1 MGQEMKY
8 AVGLWEKERGD
19 LIYNET
25 KDSQYS
31 GEVVMYTGSLSPL
44 PDDKTYTALVVLETG
59 GQNLTSLPLTLPL
72 IQDSKLMLTI
82 LRAGVIINPRRACAA
97 RVTVCVC
104 PRPSSAT
111 KRQTRHTGGLSI
123 VLASV

>member
-44 PDDKTYTALVVLETG
+44 PDDKNYTALVVLETG

-72 IQDSKLMLTI
+72 VQESKLVLTI
-82 LRAGVIINPRRACAA
+82 LRAVM
-97 RVTVCVC
+97 
-104 PRPSSAT
+104 
-111 KRQTRHTGGLSI
+111 
-123 VLASV
+123 